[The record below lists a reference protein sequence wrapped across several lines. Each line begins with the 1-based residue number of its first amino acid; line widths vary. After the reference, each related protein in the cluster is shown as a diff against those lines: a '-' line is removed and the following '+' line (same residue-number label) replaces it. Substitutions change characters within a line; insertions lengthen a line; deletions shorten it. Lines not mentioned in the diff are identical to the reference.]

1 MSLGLRLLAK
11 LPASALDREQLMNR
25 IEDWVRQKYSGM
37 SPRTRQGVV
46 ESSPTVFCLFHP
58 AAEEVELTL
67 MKTEYLVVS
76 ANTATVGPGYHV
88 FLTSM
93 LQDWAQ
99 DFHASWERP
108 EESSE
113 DYGDETDYFFSGD
126 EGRLVE
132 NVACWLQAV
141 ANTFFDGSLEE
152 ADRGIALCMPM
163 DPQFEADEIA
173 ITPLGPRGRDWL
185 YETAQEGNKGKDFFA
200 WWTPGFNAEY
210 YLGRALTQMWSNVR
224 WRLPVNDTE
233 RNALKDV
240 ADSLRSAYQL
250 NPTLP
255 YPWAEWEEILELLG
269 ADDSEKELVRPKVK
283 GEPTIGYRR
292 KCVTVAL
299 PGGWRMRIPGSFSDF
314 ESDRDNE
321 QCALD
326 PPREIWFTPYRSTAS
341 SPREAFES
349 MRKEMREDSAEHF
362 FERDDYI
369 AKAKIS
375 KKRRDTGEDYF
386 VLNSSN
392 ACLGKRAV
400 CTILFSQAEQK
411 EWALEIWRS
420 IQPPAISEI

>member
-1 MSLGLRLLAK
+1 
-11 LPASALDREQLMNR
+11 
-25 IEDWVRQKYSGM
+25 
-37 SPRTRQGVV
+37 
-46 ESSPTVFCLFHP
+46 
-58 AAEEVELTL
+58 
-67 MKTEYLVVS
+67 
-76 ANTATVGPGYHV
+76 
-88 FLTSM
+88 
-93 LQDWAQ
+93 
-99 DFHASWERP
+99 
-108 EESSE
+108 
-113 DYGDETDYFFSGD
+113 
-126 EGRLVE
+126 
-132 NVACWLQAV
+132 
-141 ANTFFDGSLEE
+141 
-152 ADRGIALCMPM
+152 
-163 DPQFEADEIA
+163 
-173 ITPLGPRGRDWL
+173 
-185 YETAQEGNKGKDFFA
+185 
-200 WWTPGFNAEY
+200 
-210 YLGRALTQMWSNVR
+210 MWSNVP

-392 ACLGKRAV
+392 ACLGNELYA
-400 CTILFSQAEQK
+400 LFSFHKPNK
-411 EWALEIWRS
+411 ESGL
-420 IQPPAISEI
+420 